1 MDLLLTGVIV
11 LLPLFPSQAHY
22 CLVNGG
28 GSEDVSTTRF
38 SLVRGLSRR
47 GCDIVKVYKIGFASL

>member
-22 CLVNGG
+22 CLVTGG

-38 SLVRGLSRR
+38 SLVRGWN
-47 GCDIVKVYKIGFASL
+47 IVKVYKIGFASL